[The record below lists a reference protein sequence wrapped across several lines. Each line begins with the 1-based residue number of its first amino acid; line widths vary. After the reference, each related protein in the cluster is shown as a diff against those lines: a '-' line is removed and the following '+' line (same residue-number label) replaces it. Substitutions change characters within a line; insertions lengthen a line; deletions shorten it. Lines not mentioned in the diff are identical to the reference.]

1 MAENPVKPAAAPD
14 EPWLEVLGSPHLPNW
29 LSEQKL
35 SLAFTTYQAGK
46 FLMLGVNPAGRISVF
61 ERTFPRCMGLC
72 VAPGDPRTLWLAG
85 HFQVWRLEDAMQG
98 GEVLNGY
105 DRVYIPRIGYTTGDI
120 DTHDLVVESTG
131 RVVMVNTR
139 FSCLATLSDRRSFV
153 PLWQPTFISKLAA
166 EDRCHLNGLALEN
179 GLATY
184 VTACSQSDVAD
195 GWRDS
200 RPSGGVV
207 INARTNEMLVRGLA
221 MPHSPRLHNGR
232 LYVHNSGC
240 GFFGYIDQSKGR
252 FEPITFCPG
261 YLRGM
266 AFHGDFAIVGLSKPR
281 DRTFTGLPLADEL
294 TRRNAAAQ
302 CGIQIINL
310 KTGNVEHFARVE
322 GAVTELYD
330 VIAIPNTI
338 RPMSLGFKTDEIQ
351 RLLVM
356 DEPQVL

>member
-1 MAENPVKPAAAPD
+1 
-14 EPWLEVLGSPHLPNW
+14 
-29 LSEQKL
+29 
-35 SLAFTTYQAGK
+35 
-46 FLMLGVNPAGRISVF
+46 
-61 ERTFPRCMGLC
+61 
-72 VAPGDPRTLWLAG
+72 
-85 HFQVWRLEDAMQG
+85 
-98 GEVLNGY
+98 
-105 DRVYIPRIGYTTGDI
+105 
-120 DTHDLVVESTG
+120 
-131 RVVMVNTR
+131 MVNTR

-221 MPHSPRLHNGR
+221 MPHSPRMHNGR

-310 KTGNVEHFARVE
+310 RTGNVEHFARVE

-330 VIAIPNTI
+330 VIAIPNTV